1 MTGSSM
7 PSEKSE
13 ATKPAS
19 MVPQTMAECVALQ
32 RWVALGRDVAPP
44 TVTKDELARHLKFL
58 AAALPSKAIDGDAGR
73 DRVAVY
79 FRMLGEYTHDAI
91 AYMSERACREHDWFP
106 TPAQCLAIL
115 KTYRAPLP
123 DKEVARTNCQAFLQA
138 QMEAFHLALRADVVP
153 QAMIDEKP
161 DQWKRIAEE
170 KGWLRL
176 IDGQYVQRRQSLTQ
190 RDEAA

>member
-1 MTGSSM
+1 MTDSSKL
-7 PSEKSE
+7 SEKSE
-13 ATKPAS
+13 VAKPAS
-19 MVPQTMAECVALQ
+19 MIPQTMAECIALQ

-79 FRMLGEYTHDAI
+79 FRMLGEYTNDAI

-138 QMEAFHLALRADVVP
+138 EMERFHAALRDGTVP
-153 QAMIDEKP
+153 QALIDEKP

-176 IDGQYVQRRQSLTQ
+176 IDGKYVQRLKQIDQ
-190 RDEAA
+190 AA